1 MKRTL
6 VVLMAVV
13 LLAGAGAAWAE
24 YGEWALQQSDW
35 NYNNVLL
42 GVDAPTED
50 VVYMAGVWSDNIS
63 TFKFIYKSED
73 GGATRDCI
81 RQWTMSPDP
90 EKMCEMLHITD
101 VRTSLWMLDE
111 NKGFFGGAGVSDD
124 CINGFGPSI
133 GAQMTCLI
141 VCAMTIGPSL
151 WVTTDGGETYSDAD
165 IPAVQA
171 KSIQKIYFANDTVGY
186 AGGLDGY
193 LIKTTNA
200 GNKWNNLPDITQWYT
215 TGEASINDVFCLD
228 ADTCYLAIGEW
239 DPDEPEK
246 NLAGRAAAEQHI
258 HRMMLSSDPS
268 YRNDYWLTREPQK
281 GDKYVSGGI
290 LKTTDG
296 GQTWEVLHQS
306 AKEGYDV
313 VRFINENEG
322 WILGNMYVAPTGK
335 EGAKNILA
343 MLHTTDG
350 GVTWENYVGHLPAEF
365 TGLSGGWAPS
375 SIEFF
380 NEDFGFILGYGARIM
395 NYGPAF
401 LYTFDGGETWT
412 QDAAAAAL
420 NGGQLDL
427 HFVNSKVAYSVGMY
441 LNLMRYT
448 GANTPPVADAGEDET
463 VNDGT
468 IVQLDGSGSYD
479 PDGDDLTY
487 AWSQVS
493 GPGVILLQETTVTPT
508 FIATEAGDVVI
519 RLIVNDGEEDSQPD
533 TVTITVLPVGDDDD
547 DDDDDIADDD
557 AADDDAADDD
567 EDDDSVLDDDQ
578 GDSDDDD
585 DDDGCGC

>member
-1 MKRTL
+1 MTG
-6 VVLMAVV
+6 VQTC
-13 LLAGAGAAWAE
+13 
-24 YGEWALQQSDW
+24 ALPI
-35 NYNNVLL
+35 L
-42 GVDAPTED
+42 
-50 VVYMAGVWSDNIS
+50 
-63 TFKFIYKSED
+63 
-73 GGATRDCI
+73 
-81 RQWTMSPDP
+81 
-90 EKMCEMLHITD
+90 LHITD

-306 AKEGYDV
+306 AKEGYEDRKSV
-313 VRFINENEG
+313 V
-322 WILGNMYVAPTGK
+322 
-335 EGAKNILA
+335 
-343 MLHTTDG
+343 
-350 GVTWENYVGHLPAEF
+350 
-365 TGLSGGWAPS
+365 
-375 SIEFF
+375 
-380 NEDFGFILGYGARIM
+380 
-395 NYGPAF
+395 
-401 LYTFDGGETWT
+401 
-412 QDAAAAAL
+412 
-420 NGGQLDL
+420 
-427 HFVNSKVAYSVGMY
+427 
-441 LNLMRYT
+441 
-448 GANTPPVADAGEDET
+448 
-463 VNDGT
+463 
-468 IVQLDGSGSYD
+468 
-479 PDGDDLTY
+479 
-487 AWSQVS
+487 
-493 GPGVILLQETTVTPT
+493 
-508 FIATEAGDVVI
+508 
-519 RLIVNDGEEDSQPD
+519 
-533 TVTITVLPVGDDDD
+533 
-547 DDDDDIADDD
+547 
-557 AADDDAADDD
+557 
-567 EDDDSVLDDDQ
+567 
-578 GDSDDDD
+578 
-585 DDDGCGC
+585 